1 MFKRVKSL
9 VLAGALVLGMAV
21 PVFAEGEG
29 TSTKKT
35 TLEVVT
41 ENYFNSM
48 KALGSYITDNG
59 ISVRTITRDDYVSEK
74 EWQDFITGI
83 NTEKQIEVEGVKVDT
98 NNRLVITTYDKGVDN
113 PPYKQYEVYFDTN
126 SDNKINDGDTLIEI
140 INIEINN
147 EAVQGKGI
155 FDIISPE
162 TGDMIAYGGLAI
174 AAIAG
179 AGLYISNKKRK

>member
-21 PVFAEGEG
+21 PAFAADTNATFAYVEG
-29 TSTKKT
+29 KY
-35 TLEVVT
+35 LEA
-41 ENYFNSM
+41 M
-48 KALGSYITDNG
+48 KVGSRPDDSDI
-59 ISVRTITRDDYVSEK
+59 RTITKDDYISEK
-74 EWQDFITGI
+74 DWQDFIKGI
-83 NTEKQIEVEGVKVDT
+83 NKENEIDAKK
-98 NNRLVITTYDKGVDN
+98 NNRLVMTSYEDGLALSQ
-113 PPYKQYEVYFDTN
+113 YKVYFDADSN
-126 SDNKINDGDTLIEI
+126 NKIDESVDKLIET

-147 EAVQGKGI
+147 EAASEKGI

>member
-21 PVFAEGEG
+21 PAFAAD
-29 TSTKKT
+29 TAA
-35 TLEVVT
+35 TLKAVKD
-41 ENYFNSM
+41 NYLKSM
-48 KALGSYITDNG
+48 TGVGSRPDGSDI
-59 ISVRTITRDDYVSEK
+59 RTITKDDYVSAAEWQKFINGINNEKKIKIKVMEGGVEVEK
-74 EWQDFITGI
+74 E
-83 NTEKQIEVEGVKVDT
+83 VDT
-98 NNRLVITTYDKGVDN
+98 NNRLVITAYDEKTTQ
-113 PPYKQYEVYFDTN
+113 YKVYFDAD
-126 SDNKINDGDTLIEI
+126 SDNAIDDPGDDILIET

-147 EAVQGKGI
+147 DAAQGKGLI
-155 FDIISPE
+155 GDIISPE